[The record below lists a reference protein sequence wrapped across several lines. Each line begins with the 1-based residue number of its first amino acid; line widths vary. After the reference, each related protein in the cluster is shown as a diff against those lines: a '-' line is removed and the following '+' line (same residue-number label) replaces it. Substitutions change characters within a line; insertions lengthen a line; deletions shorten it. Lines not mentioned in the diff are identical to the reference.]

1 MNAIGPD
8 RSPLAREN
16 EMALAIVAVTDND
29 PFAHRRVSSQDGPRT
44 PEPRCTIS
52 IVRLRKHLADMKD
65 PAPPVH

>member
-1 MNAIGPD
+1 MQSD
-8 RSPLAREN
+8 RIEAPLAREN

-29 PFAHRRVSSQDGPRT
+29 PTARTGECPRKT
-44 PEPRCTIS
+44 DRGSPEPRCTIS